1 MRRESIEVTY
11 TLRWN
16 GVDLV
21 VEVEGDPKHRNYDL
35 FLVVEEQVAGN
46 QSLHTSFLLP
56 MTGQLTYVPESF
68 FRAEQESIEK
78 ANSFWRDLLDH
89 YAESEEV
96 SPLESRGGD
105 QLARPLHGR
114 GAGEGRR
121 HRPGRASR
129 RARRVHEEAPPSAAG
144 RRVVAVPRRAGRA
157 QR

>member
-46 QSLHTSFLLP
+46 QWPHTSFLLP

-96 SPLESRGGD
+96 SPLDPVAEINWRDLYTVEG
-105 QLARPLHGR
+105 LARVAAIVQAERPDVL
-114 GAGEGRR
+114 AAFMRR
-121 HRPGRASR
+121 RLRLPVAAS
-129 RARRVHEEAPPSAAG
+129 
-144 RRVVAVPRRAGRA
+144 
-157 QR
+157 